1 MEYKV
6 RHPISYNL
14 NSLLV
19 NSFHVASCS
28 CGDEPA
34 FAPFVGDCSTLANS
48 MVVISQIVGQT
59 FVAEAGGFE
68 LLSFQVSICT
78 YASSMNKSRE

>member
-6 RHPISYNL
+6 RHPMSHNI

-34 FAPFVGDCSTLANS
+34 FAPAVGDCSMLANS
-48 MVVISQIVGQT
+48 MIIVTQVVGQT
-59 FVAEAGGFE
+59 FVVEAGGFE
-68 LLSFQVSICT
+68 LLSFQVNTCA
-78 YASSMNKSRE
+78 YL